1 MPRKAETTANEELA
15 ALRQQYAAEHGRV
28 RELEVALERAKAEV
42 EEAAHAVANAYASE
56 DAQSITKAREREQ
69 SAAETVSELEG
80 QLAGTVVRA
89 ERAGQAVDEFQTE
102 RARDLLSEAEAA
114 ARETTIELQRAAED
128 TVRFWRQYKQDRN
141 AVLQLVN
148 RVEPG
153 AGQVN
158 GPPSNCAWEAQLADL
173 ERALRLGEELE
184 PPLPRWSGRAWRRQ
198 EDATARRLH
207 EERAARKPR
216 SRLIA

>member
-1 MPRKAETTANEELA
+1 MPRRSKVSANEELA
-15 ALRQQYAAEHGRV
+15 ALREQYAAEHGRV
-28 RELEVALERAKAEV
+28 RGLEVALERAKQEA
-42 EEAAHAVANAYASE
+42 EEASRAVTDGYAAEDEKAVAE
-56 DAQSITKAREREQ
+56 AREREHQ
-69 SAAETVSELEG
+69 AAETVSELEG
-80 QLAGTVVRA
+80 QLAGAVVRA
-89 ERAGQAVDEFQTE
+89 ERAGRAVDEFQTE

-114 ARETTIELQRAAED
+114 ARETTLNLRRAAED
-128 TVRFWRQYKQDRN
+128 TARFWRQYKQDRN
-141 AVLQLVN
+141 AILQLVN
-148 RVEPG
+148 RLEPG

-158 GPPSNCAWEAQLADL
+158 GPPSNCAWKAQLADL